1 MLPREAQKAIWRM
14 YLARFVL
21 AGSCVA
27 IAVAMLSGLALL
39 PMYLALHSADEAAS
53 ASLQAKNSEIQNERA
68 EIARAQSLI
77 TTLSPYAS
85 SSSTLS
91 EAIEAALALRPKG
104 VFVDHITYS
113 SGDSSAIVLVGS
125 AATRDGINTYR
136 QALQPDMR
144 FKTVSV
150 PVGDLAGSQGGRFS
164 VTLTGKF

>member
-1 MLPREAQKAIWRM
+1 MLPREAQNAIWRM
-14 YLARFVL
+14 YLVRFVL

-27 IAVAMLSGLALL
+27 IAVALLSGLALL
-39 PMYLALHSADEAAS
+39 PMYLALHSDDEAVS

-91 EAIEAALALRPKG
+91 EALEAALALRPKG
-104 VFVDHITYS
+104 VFVDRITYS
-113 SGDSSAIVLVGS
+113 SGESSAIVLVGS

-136 QALQPDMR
+136 QILQSDLR

-150 PVGDLAGSQGGRFS
+150 PVGDLAGSKEGRFS